1 MIPSSADPAARAVPP
16 GPKIS
21 PLSATLYRFSRDPLQ
36 FLTRVARTYGDLASF
51 RMGGEQI
58 FLVNDPQVI
67 KDVLLTHNRN
77 FTKSRG
83 LERARLLLG
92 NGLLTS
98 EGAFHLRQRRL
109 IQPAFH
115 RDRIANCGQTMVDYA
130 DRVRRQWSGGTE
142 LDVSQEMMRLTL
154 SIAGKALFDVDVEAQ
169 AAEVGRALTTV
180 MESFWLTMTPLGRFL
195 EHLPAGPMRRARSGR
210 ERLDAIIYGLIAERR
225 SSARDRGD
233 LLSMLL
239 LAQDEDDGA
248 VMTDRQV
255 RDESMTILLAGH
267 ETTAN
272 ALTWT
277 WYLLSQSAAVEE
289 ELHAELDRVL
299 GGRLPTVA
307 DIPSLPFVERVITES
322 MRLYPPAWL
331 IGRRAIEPFPI
342 GRYLVPARAILL
354 MSPWV
359 MHRDPRFFSEP
370 QQFRPDRWSP
380 EFKAG
385 LPSFAY
391 FPFGGGPRRC
401 IGEAFAW
408 MELIL
413 VVATIAQHWTLEL
426 VPGHPVAPQ
435 ALVTLRTKYGMRMR
449 AGRRQAESI

>member
-1 MIPSSADPAARAVPP
+1 
-16 GPKIS
+16 
-21 PLSATLYRFSRDPLQ
+21 
-36 FLTRVARTYGDLASF
+36 
-51 RMGGEQI
+51 
-58 FLVNDPQVI
+58 
-67 KDVLLTHNRN
+67 
-77 FTKSRG
+77 
-83 LERARLLLG
+83 
-92 NGLLTS
+92 
-98 EGAFHLRQRRL
+98 
-109 IQPAFH
+109 
-115 RDRIANCGQTMVDYA
+115 
-130 DRVRRQWSGGTE
+130 
-142 LDVSQEMMRLTL
+142 
-154 SIAGKALFDVDVEAQ
+154 
-169 AAEVGRALTTV
+169 
-180 MESFWLTMTPLGRFL
+180 
-195 EHLPAGPMRRARSGR
+195 
-210 ERLDAIIYGLIAERR
+210 
-225 SSARDRGD
+225 
-233 LLSMLL
+233 
-239 LAQDEDDGA
+239 
-248 VMTDRQV
+248 
-255 RDESMTILLAGH
+255 
-267 ETTAN
+267 
-272 ALTWT
+272 
-277 WYLLSQSAAVEE
+277 
-289 ELHAELDRVL
+289 
-299 GGRLPTVA
+299 
-307 DIPSLPFVERVITES
+307 
-322 MRLYPPAWL
+322 LYPPAWL